1 MKTNSA
7 LTGSYTKNPFC
18 YQQIDLKGIRI
29 LRRGQPIVHY
39 DAVDAGPLYVT
50 TNEVMIFEDD
60 IPCIPIDNS
69 KDDHVMVL
77 DLISIK
83 VPNEHSNYPK
93 LVGRTLRPGINFTSP
108 LEPVTELIFFGERI
122 SSVSV
127 DKVIIVGKN
136 V

>member
-1 MKTNSA
+1 MKKNSA

-18 YQQIDLKGIRI
+18 YQQIDLKQIRI
-29 LRRGQPIVHY
+29 LRGGQPIVDF

-60 IPCIPIDNS
+60 IPSIPIDNS

-77 DLISIK
+77 DLFSIK
-83 VPNEHSNYPK
+83 DSNEHSNYPK
-93 LVGRTLRPGINFTSP
+93 LVGRTLRLGLIFTYP
-108 LEPVTELIFFGERI
+108 LEPVTDLIVFGERM

-127 DKVIIVGKN
+127 DKFGIVGKN